1 LAHQVSEKGIEVCV
15 QPLPEITADH
25 LSMQQIVGN
34 LLSNAINYL
43 EPTRSGKIDVWAHEN
58 ERETIFYVQDN
69 GRGIDRYDMPK
80 LFEPFRRIGRNDTP
94 GEGMGLA
101 YAQTLVRRHN
111 GRIWCESEINKGSTF
126 IFTISKELA
135 TQESHG

>member
-1 LAHQVSEKGIEVCV
+1 
-15 QPLPEITADH
+15 
-25 LSMQQIVGN
+25 
-34 LLSNAINYL
+34 
-43 EPTRSGKIDVWAHEN
+43 
-58 ERETIFYVQDN
+58 
-69 GRGIDRYDMPK
+69 MPK